1 MNIVNPFSEPG
12 TLLLVGVALLVASI
26 LLRRVLKSVLK
37 GEVRTFDRG
46 AKVDLRAH
54 ESLLK

>member
-1 MNIVNPFSEPG
+1 MSLINPFSEPA

-26 LLRRVLKSVLK
+26 LLRRVLK
-37 GEVRTFDRG
+37 GAVRTFDRG